1 VPAFLSPEWLDE
13 LARLGSEHA
22 PLPGITATVQVVV
35 SGGPEKDV
43 KFVVVLHD
51 GKIDAAERRVDSAAE
66 LTLTFDYANAVAVQE
81 GELDPSVAFMQ
92 GRMKTAGD
100 TGLLLQLLPLT
111 RTPAFRTFREKLAAV
126 TEL

>member
-1 VPAFLSPEWLDE
+1 VSTFLSTEWLEE
-13 LARLGSEHA
+13 LTRLGSEHA
-22 PLPGITATVQVVV
+22 PFPGITGTLQVVV

-43 KFVVVLHD
+43 KFLVVLDD
-51 GKIDAAERRVDSAAE
+51 GRVDSAERRVDAAAE

-111 RTPAFRTFREKLAAV
+111 RTPAYRTFREKLAAV
-126 TEL
+126 TET

>member
-35 SGGPEKDV
+35 GGGPEKDV
-43 KFVVVLHD
+43 KFVVVLDD
-51 GKIDAAERRVDSAAE
+51 GKIDAAERRVDAAAE